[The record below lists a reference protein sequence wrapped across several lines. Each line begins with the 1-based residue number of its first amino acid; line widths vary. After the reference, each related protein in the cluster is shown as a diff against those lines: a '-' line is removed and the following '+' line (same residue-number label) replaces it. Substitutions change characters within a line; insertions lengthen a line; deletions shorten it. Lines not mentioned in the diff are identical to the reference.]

1 MKILISE
8 IENTKEKTQKI
19 NFSEIFEEFNRTVPV
34 TADLTVEVT
43 GQLIKIKGRI
53 KAALNLT
60 CDVCLKEFIKDIDID
75 VEEFFTKCNLN
86 EDNVNEFEIKND
98 AFIEDLNGS
107 DELDISDFVYQSV
120 ILSIPNKLVCGI
132 NCSGSDNLSK
142 YVKKEITDPRLEV
155 FKKIKIEKDK

>member
-1 MKILISE
+1 MKILISD
-8 IENTKEKTQKI
+8 IENTKDKTKKI
-19 NFSEIFEEFNRTVPV
+19 DFSEIYEEFNKTVPV
-34 TADLTVEVT
+34 IADLTAEVT
-43 GQLIKIKGRI
+43 GQLIKLKGKI
-53 KAALNLT
+53 KASVNLT
-60 CDVCLKEFIKDIDID
+60 CDICLKEFTKDFDID
-75 VEEFFTKCNLN
+75 VEEFFTKYNLN
-86 EDNVNEFEIKND
+86 EDNVNEFEIRND

-107 DELDISDFVYQSV
+107 DEIDITDFVYQSV